1 MIEVLED
8 VVRSVKGL
16 ESWNPALES
25 WNPATTVTVAIA
37 ARMREM
43 EIRFMVVDPGPGW
56 PVKRMC

>member
-8 VVRSVKGL
+8 VVRSVKV
-16 ESWNPALES
+16 LES